1 MQEWI
6 THGALPSI
14 CFNLTE
20 AIWSLINEEERK
32 QARKER
38 KTNRIITLDTGNDIQ
53 RSITDASLKQNHCR
67 IHKVALNENLP
78 TFSTV
83 SSFIVQFNKS
93 QFRRLGLFCYYKRNF
108 QNCELLASIQSAEYQ
123 MTVLLK
129 LLIILCNHMNVST
142 INQSKSLPQVL
153 GYWCHSTALVA
164 CWFKCLSWEFLFT
177 IQGNSWNS
185 G

>member
-20 AIWSLINEEERK
+20 AIWSLMK
-32 QARKER
+32 RKES
-38 KTNRIITLDTGNDIQ
+38 KQEKKEKLTESLHLTLEMTYKD
-53 RSITDASLKQNHCR
+53 RSLNASLKQNHCR

-164 CWFKCLSWEFLFT
+164 CWFKCLSWEFLFMT
-177 IQGNSWNS
+177 QGNSWNS

>member
-1 MQEWI
+1 MKRKESKQEKKEK
-6 THGALPSI
+6 
-14 CFNLTE
+14 LTE
-20 AIWSLINEEERK
+20 SLHL
-32 QARKER
+32 
-38 KTNRIITLDTGNDIQ
+38 TLEMTYKD
-53 RSITDASLKQNHCR
+53 RSLNASLKQNHCR

-153 GYWCHSTALVA
+153 GY
-164 CWFKCLSWEFLFT
+164 
-177 IQGNSWNS
+177 
-185 G
+185 